1 MISVPAAFFTTF
13 QENTV
18 NNETE
23 TISEGDEAAPCLVS
37 DILYNHGQQ
46 VGDNLFTPRQKQSSF
61 FISSG

>member
-1 MISVPAAFFTTF
+1 MPAAFFTTF
-13 QENTV
+13 EENTV

-46 VGDNLFTPRQKQSSF
+46 VGDNLFTLEEKT
-61 FISSG
+61 I